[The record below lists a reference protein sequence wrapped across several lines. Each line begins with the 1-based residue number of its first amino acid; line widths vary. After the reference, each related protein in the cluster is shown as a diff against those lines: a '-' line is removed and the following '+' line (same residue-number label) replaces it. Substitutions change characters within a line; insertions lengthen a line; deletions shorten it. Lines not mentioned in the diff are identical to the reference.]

1 MSEENKSET
10 AGAGPQKRDRK
21 PSLKTKGGRS
31 RGEVH
36 DSDKRQNEL
45 QKRHAERHAELGRE
59 NEERKTRQVFDT
71 KLATDAFVGRH
82 PDEPVKSE
90 DDEARKVGVIGRGRK
105 VKTVP
110 QKTDGMVT
118 DQVVVDPL
126 PHAGLLPGATPL
138 TEPQKTQEVLDEHT
152 GRRGADKSG
161 GSSKK
166 ERAEAQKAADQAD
179 T

>member
-1 MSEENKSET
+1 MSEEKKSET
-10 AGAGPQKRDRK
+10 AGAGAQKRDRK
-21 PSLKTKGGRS
+21 PSLKTRDE
-31 RGEVH
+31 RMPIAH
-36 DSDKRQNEL
+36 DSEKRQSQL
-45 QKRHAERHAELGRE
+45 QKRHAEQHAERGRE